1 MGIFSGSR
9 PDGLGFTDGKFMPPT
24 WKPNCV
30 SSTVEKSDTHYIPP
44 IAFAGDAASAWAKLL
59 TVVKSQP
66 RTQLI
71 SQQPN
76 YLYVEFRSAGLGFID
91 DVEFALDEKAGV
103 IHVRSA
109 SRLGIG
115 DLGVNRR
122 RMENLR
128 VQPALK

>member
-1 MGIFSGSR
+1 MGLFSGSR

-44 IAFAGDAASAWAKLL
+44 ITFAGDAASAWAKLL

-76 YLYVEFRSAGLGFID
+76 YLYAEFRSAGLGFID

-103 IHVRSA
+103 IHLRSA